1 MQKVSEY
8 YKIDPSELRKR
19 DVFDSIIG
27 TDNRYFFD
35 TSFLPFTEVKEFEN
49 AREELLEYFK
59 KVIALI
65 KTNKPQYFEKAV
77 GMLLQP
83 DLKGASTGYG
93 ESDDGAGVG
102 PTLARILAN
111 SMKDL
116 IESGNED
123 PILFEII
130 GMFTPEFGPD
140 RLGDLVN
147 GILRE
152 NIYRFTERISTELGI
167 KREFKIKHGKENFVL
182 PIHPL
187 SNKKPILFFPKS
199 VLSPLPIALS
209 WDDVYAAA
217 IFNKETRERFN
228 EFLKP
233 LFTENSKPDK
243 EELKRYLISK
253 NTKERVSIL
262 VDVYKAVEPNKYDF
276 DKDPAGFYRWYED
289 AKEIFSEVKI
299 PKIKQAKTFE
309 DLIEAVESV
318 IKYFKKGIEDYMWKH
333 SYESDGTPK
342 NEFYFQN
349 LFLYIAEPLC
359 KERDIDVAPESDKRR
374 GPVDFKL
381 SRGSENITV
390 EMKLTSNPNLI
401 KGFKVQLPIYAK
413 AEESKHSYFVVIK
426 TTETSKQLEEVQN
439 IINEDESGN
448 ISLRIINALPKESA
462 SKAKKVDG

>member
-1 MQKVSEY
+1 MK
-8 YKIDPSELRKR
+8 KISDHYDINQSELKRR
-19 DVFDSIIG
+19 DVFNSIIG
-27 TDNRYFFD
+27 VDNRYFFD
-35 TSFLPFTEVKEFEN
+35 TSCLPFTEAKEFEN

-65 KTNKPQYFEKAV
+65 KTGKTQFFEKAV
-77 GMLLQP
+77 EMLIQP
-83 DLKGASTGYG
+83 DLKGASTGYSEG
-93 ESDDGAGVG
+93 DDGAGVG
-102 PTLARILAN
+102 PKLARILAN
-111 SMKDL
+111 NMKDL

-123 PILFEII
+123 PIIFEII

-147 GILRE
+147 GILKN
-152 NIYRFTERISTELGI
+152 NIYSFTERIAGELGI
-167 KREFKIKHGKENFVL
+167 KKEFVL
-182 PIHPL
+182 KNNKETFDLPVHPF
-187 SNKKPILFFPKS
+187 SNKKPILFFPES

-209 WDDVYAAA
+209 WEDVYAAA
-217 IFNKETRERFN
+217 VLNKETRERFD

-233 LFTENSKPDK
+233 LFIETSKPAKEEFKKYLVAENS
-243 EELKRYLISK
+243 
-253 NTKERVSIL
+253 KERVSTL
-262 VDVYKAVEPNKYDF
+262 VDVYKSVESSKYDF
-276 DKDPAGFYRWYED
+276 EKDPAGFYRWYED
-289 AKEIFSEVKI
+289 AKEIFNKVEV
-299 PKIKQAKTFE
+299 PQIKKAQTFK
-309 DLIEAVESV
+309 DLTEAVESIV
-318 IKYFKKGIEDYMWKH
+318 KYFKKGIEDYMWKH

-349 LFLYIAEPLC
+349 LFLYIAQPLC
-359 KERDIDVAPESDKRR
+359 NERDIDISPESDKRR

-462 SKAKKVDG
+462 SKAKKID

>member
-1 MQKVSEY
+1 MQKVSDY
-8 YKIDPSELRKR
+8 YKIDPKELKKR

-35 TSFLPFTEVKEFEN
+35 TSFLPFTKVKEFEN

-59 KVIALI
+59 KVIVLI
-65 KTNKPQYFEKAV
+65 KTGKTQYFDIAV
-77 GMLLQP
+77 EMLKQP

-102 PTLARILAN
+102 PKLAKILAT

-130 GMFTPEFGPD
+130 GMFTPDFGPD

-147 GILRE
+147 GILSK
-152 NIYRFTERISTELGI
+152 NIYHFTERIADELGI
-167 KREFKIKHGKENFVL
+167 KRKFKIVKDKEIFIL
-182 PIHPL
+182 PVHPL
-187 SNKKPILFFPKS
+187 SDKKPILFFPES

-209 WDDVYAAA
+209 WEDVYAAA
-217 IFNKETRERFN
+217 VFNKETRERFN

-233 LFTENSKPDK
+233 LFIETSKPNK
-243 EELKRYLISK
+243 EELKKYLMSE
-253 NTKERVSIL
+253 NSKERVRTL
-262 VDVYKAVEPNKYDF
+262 VDIYKAVEPDKYDF

-289 AKEIFSEVKI
+289 AKEIFNKIEI
-299 PKIKQAKTFE
+299 PKTKQAKTFE
-309 DLIEAVESV
+309 DLMEAVEFIV
-318 IKYFKKGIEDYMWKH
+318 KYFKKGIENYMWKH
-333 SYESDGTPK
+333 SYEDNGTPK

-390 EMKLTSNPNLI
+390 EMKLTSNPQLM

-426 TTETSKQLEEVQN
+426 TTETSKQLEYVQN
-439 IINEDESGN
+439 KINEDRSGN
-448 ISLRIINALPKESA
+448 ISLRVVNALPKESA
-462 SKAKKVDG
+462 SKAKKID